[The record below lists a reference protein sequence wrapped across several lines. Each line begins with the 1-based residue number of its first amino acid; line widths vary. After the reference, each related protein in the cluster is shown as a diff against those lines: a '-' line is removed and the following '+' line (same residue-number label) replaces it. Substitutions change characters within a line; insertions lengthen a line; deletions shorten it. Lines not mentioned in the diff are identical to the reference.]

1 MATETDLILRI
12 PARYRDTWDG
22 FLSLAI
28 SAIESTDESTWSAD
42 ERELVE
48 ALREDKWASVDN
60 TKVSG
65 PAEPGSL

>member
-60 TKVSG
+60 TKVSH
-65 PAEPGSL
+65 EPDAKTK

>member
-28 SAIESTDESTWSAD
+28 STIESTDESKWSVD
-42 ERELVE
+42 ERELVK

-60 TKVSG
+60 DGHEAHAPST
-65 PAEPGSL
+65 